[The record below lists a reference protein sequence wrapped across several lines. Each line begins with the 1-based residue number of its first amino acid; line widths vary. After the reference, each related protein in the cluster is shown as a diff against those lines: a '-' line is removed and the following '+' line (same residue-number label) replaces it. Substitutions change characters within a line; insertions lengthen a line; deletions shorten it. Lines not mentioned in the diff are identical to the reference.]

1 MTGQARL
8 TGFWAE
14 LKNCAGYNRWTK
26 TEELA
31 HLRGSLEK
39 EAGQV
44 LWDYGP
50 EVTAS
55 LKKLTAILK
64 DRFGGS
70 HVADKYRMEARN
82 RRQRAGESLR
92 ALHTDLRRLTALA
105 FPNLD
110 HQHRETIACDYFID
124 ALAEPDFA
132 LKVRE
137 RVPTDLDDALR
148 IALQL
153 EVWSK
158 DADRRKDEVA
168 RRDVRKAPDKRV
180 RETGKGAADAVTKKL
195 EELETRIK
203 KLDESL
209 MVRVRVR
216 VTRVRVR

>member
-1 MTGQARL
+1 MSFSKHRGEPVGQKSDRRTRPLPKPILVSSSDTDDDVQSTQPRHILKPPKYDGTGPFE
-8 TGFWAE
+8 TFWAQF
-14 LKNCAGYNRWTK
+14 KNCAQYNRWTK

-31 HLRGSLEK
+31 YLRGSLEK

-70 HVADKYRMEARN
+70 HMADKYRMEARN
-82 RRQRAGESLR
+82 RRQRPDESLR

-105 FPNLD
+105 FPDLN
-110 HQHRETIACDYFID
+110 HQHRETIACDYFGD
-124 ALAEPDFA
+124 ALAEPGFA

-137 RVPTDLDDALR
+137 RRPTDLDDALR

-153 EVWSK
+153 EAWSK
-158 DADRRKDEVA
+158 DTDRR
-168 RRDVRKAPDKRV
+168 RD
-180 RETGKGAADAVTKKL
+180 
-195 EELETRIK
+195 
-203 KLDESL
+203 
-209 MVRVRVR
+209 
-216 VTRVRVR
+216 

>member
-1 MTGQARL
+1 LKTPKYDGSSPFES
-8 TGFWAE
+8 FWAQF
-14 LKNCAGYNRWTK
+14 KNCAGYNRWTE

-31 HLRGSLEK
+31 YLRGSLEK
-39 EAGQV
+39 EAGPV

-70 HVADKYRMEARN
+70 HMADKYRMEARN
-82 RRQRAGESLR
+82 RRQRPRESLR

-110 HQHRETIACDYFID
+110 HQHRETSACDYFID

-158 DADRRKDEVA
+158 DADRRRDEVA
-168 RRDVRKAPDKRV
+168 RPTRRP
-180 RETGKGAADAVTKKL
+180 EGARQASSTDG
-195 EELETRIK
+195 
-203 KLDESL
+203 
-209 MVRVRVR
+209 
-216 VTRVRVR
+216 